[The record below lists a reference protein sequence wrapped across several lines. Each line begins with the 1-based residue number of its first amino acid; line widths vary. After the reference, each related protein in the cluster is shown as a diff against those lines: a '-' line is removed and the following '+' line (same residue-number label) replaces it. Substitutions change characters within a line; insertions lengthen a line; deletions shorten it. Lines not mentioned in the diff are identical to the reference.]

1 MFGLFRGR
9 NGESLTRGNGIA
21 EDIDSFIVEELEE
34 LTSICIVFSLG
45 VSLIEISS
53 DCFMLAVDTSLTV
66 SSLNDT
72 DRFFAF
78 SNRVRSVN
86 EVLLLFTDRIERNS
100 FCLVVL
106 DETWSVESSGF
117 FIRRGSLNS
126 YG

>member
-78 SNRVRSVN
+78 SNRVCSVN
-86 EVLLLFTDRIERNS
+86 EVLLLFVDRIESNS
-100 FCLVVL
+100 FCLVV
-106 DETWSVESSGF
+106 DETWSAESSRF
-117 FIRRGSLNS
+117 FIRRGKLVS

>member
-9 NGESLTRGNGIA
+9 NGESLTSGNGIA
-21 EDIDSFIVEELEE
+21 EDIDSFIVEE

-53 DCFMLAVDTSLTV
+53 DCFMLTVGTSLTV

-78 SNRVRSVN
+78 SNRVCSVN

-106 DETWSVESSGF
+106 DETWSAESSGF
-117 FIRRGSLNS
+117 FIRRGRLNS
-126 YG
+126 YS

>member
-1 MFGLFRGR
+1 MT
-9 NGESLTRGNGIA
+9 SGNGIA
-21 EDIDSFIVEELEE
+21 EDIDSFIVGEL
-34 LTSICIVFSLG
+34 LTSVCIVSSLG
-45 VSLIEISS
+45 ASLIEISS

-78 SNRVRSVN
+78 SNRVCSVN
-86 EVLLLFTDRIERNS
+86 EVLLLFTDRIERSS
-100 FCLVVL
+100 FCLVV
-106 DETWSVESSGF
+106 DETWSAESSGF